1 MELPELRTRVQA
13 MIADPALTYRQ
24 RVQALAL
31 LAENAVEP
39 VVVSAQCRAAQD
51 KGIVHDMGE
60 GNAPYRPRYVLPDYA
75 RALEHGSDH
84 LNLPPADDLDDA
96 LTFLLA
102 MYPSVPSITGYPVY
116 LGDLDALLEPFAD
129 GHSDSELHGRLA
141 LFWRLLDRQLPDAFV
156 HADLGPAAGRVAHA
170 ILAVDRELRQ
180 VVPNLTLRVD
190 PDITPAELLRE
201 AVLTACADGKPH
213 FVNHPLLA
221 AGLGCDYGVVSC
233 YNSLRIGG
241 GSHTLVRLNL
251 AESVVQHA
259 GDLDSYLSTTL
270 PEHVALTGE
279 LIAARIRYL
288 VETTGFYEHDWLAR
302 ERLISLE
309 KFTAMCGIHGVAEAV
324 DTLAE
329 GEAAGR
335 AAPRYGRDAE
345 ANALARRLVECVAD
359 LVAAMPMPYCEGT
372 GGHAVLHAQSGI
384 DSDVGVTAG
393 ARVPV
398 GREPAL
404 YEHIRVV
411 APLHGFFPAGVSDV
425 FRFEPSVADNPD
437 AVVAVLR
444 GAFAEGMRDFT
455 FDVEG
460 NGFVRVTGYLVREA
474 DVASVADGARHS
486 STVLGATAITN
497 QRLRE
502 RVPKTT

>member
-1 MELPELRTRVQA
+1 MLLPELRSRVRA
-13 MIADPALTYRQ
+13 TLADPALTYRQ
-24 RVQALAL
+24 RVQALAT
-31 LAENAVEP
+31 LAENTLDPPP
-39 VVVSAQCRAAQD
+39 VSPQCRAAQD
-51 KGIVHDMGE
+51 KGVIHDMGE

-84 LNLPPADDLDDA
+84 LELAPPADLDEA
-96 LTFLLA
+96 LAFLLA
-102 MYPSVPSITGYPVY
+102 MYSAVPSITGYPVY
-116 LGDLDALLEPFAD
+116 LGDLDALLEPFTD
-129 GHSDSELHGRLA
+129 GHSDGELRGRLR

-156 HADLGPAAGRVAHA
+156 HANLGPAAGRVAHA

-201 AVLTACADGKPH
+201 AVRTACADGKPH
-213 FVNHPLLA
+213 FVNHPLMT

-251 AESVVQHA
+251 AESVVQHP
-259 GDLDSYLSTTL
+259 GGLDSFLETTL
-270 PEHVALTGE
+270 PRHVELTGE
-279 LIAARIRYL
+279 LIAARVRYL
-288 VETTGFYEHDWLAR
+288 VETSGFYEHDWLAR
-302 ERLISLE
+302 EGLIGLDR
-309 KFTAMCGIHGVAEAV
+309 FTAMFGLYGVAEAV
-324 DTLAE
+324 DALAE
-329 GEAAGR
+329 REAAGR
-335 AAPRYGRDAE
+335 PAPRYGRDAD
-345 ANALARRLVECVAD
+345 ASALARRLVECVAD
-359 LVAAMPMPYCEGT
+359 LVCAMPVPYCEGT
-372 GGHAVLHAQSGI
+372 GGHAVMHAQSGI
-384 DSDVGVTAG
+384 ASDIGATAG

-411 APLHGFFPAGVSDV
+411 APLHGYFPAGVSDV
-425 FRFEPSVADNPD
+425 FRFEPTVADNPD

-460 NGFVRVTGYLVREA
+460 NGFVRITGYLVREA
-474 DVASVADGARHS
+474 DAATVADGARHS
-486 STVLGATAITN
+486 STFLGATALAN
-497 QRLRE
+497 QHLRE